1 MDGATGSRRRNESS
15 ASAFKPP
22 AARAGSGGGAQK
34 IFLPTPCPLTGRRPL
49 RLKIRM
55 SRAHINILGLTKI
68 ET

>member
-15 ASAFKPP
+15 ASAFKPHG
-22 AARAGSGGGAQK
+22 AAAERKRSFSLLHARCLAVQ
-34 IFLPTPCPLTGRRPL
+34 L

>member
-1 MDGATGSRRRNESS
+1 MEGATGSRRWNESS

-22 AARAGSGGGAQK
+22 AAGSGGGAQK
-34 IFLPTPCPLTGRRPL
+34 IFLPTPCPLPGRRPL